1 MEYDD
6 LITPEHAAFSR
17 GTGAHEIYQL
27 IKLGVL
33 PSVTVDGQVFV
44 SVKDLE
50 DYEKEQPGPRHTPK

>member
-1 MEYDD
+1 MEDDD
-6 LITPEHAAFSR
+6 LVTPEQAAFSR

-50 DYEKEQPGPRHTPK
+50 NYEAGQPGPRYPLK